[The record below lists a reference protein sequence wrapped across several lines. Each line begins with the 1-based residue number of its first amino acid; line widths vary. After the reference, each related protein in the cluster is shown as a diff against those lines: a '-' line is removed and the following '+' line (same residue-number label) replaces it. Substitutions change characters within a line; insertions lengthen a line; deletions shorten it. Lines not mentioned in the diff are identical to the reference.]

1 MDIRSLTH
9 VRACLEDC
17 DDRGL
22 ETPGY
27 PPEQWGDPAAL
38 ARVAWFDE
46 EMLSGKHVDFFHKRP
61 TAYAKKVR
69 WFSAGEL
76 F

>member
-1 MDIRSLTH
+1 M
-9 VRACLEDC
+9 RAWLEDC
-17 DDRGL
+17 DDRGR

-27 PPEQWGDPAAL
+27 PPEQWGDLAAL

-46 EMLSGKHVDFFHKRP
+46 ETLPGKHVDFFHKRP
-61 TAYAKKVR
+61 TAYAKKAR
-69 WFSAGEL
+69 AFSVGEL